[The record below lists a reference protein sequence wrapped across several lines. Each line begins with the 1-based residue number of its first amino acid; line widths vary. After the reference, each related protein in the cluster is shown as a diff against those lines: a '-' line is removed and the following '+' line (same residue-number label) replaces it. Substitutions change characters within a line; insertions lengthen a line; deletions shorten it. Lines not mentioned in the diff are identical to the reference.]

1 MTYRPYSQISSSV
14 DLSTIKTSLLNTS
27 GLTILKHIPVRI
39 NSNGDIMPVDV
50 ASEADIFSLVGISSS
65 MISTG
70 NYGDVVTQGRV
81 EDIDGFDFGEY
92 VYISKSGGLTNV
104 LPDEGSYGFVSG
116 DWVVKVGV
124 IAKNPSDP
132 ILKDLIVNMQ
142 IVGQL

>member
-27 GLTILKHIPVRI
+27 GLTILKHIPVRV
-39 NSNGDIMPVDV
+39 NSSGDIMPVDV
-50 ASEADIFSLVGISSS
+50 ALEADIFSLVGISSN

-92 VYISKSGGLTNV
+92 VYISKTGGLTNI

-124 IAKNPSDP
+124 ITKNPSDP
-132 ILKDLIVNMQ
+132 ILKDLIINMQ

>member
-1 MTYRPYSQISSSV
+1 
-14 DLSTIKTSLLNTS
+14 
-27 GLTILKHIPVRI
+27 
-39 NSNGDIMPVDV
+39 MPVDV

>member
-50 ASEADIFSLVGISSS
+50 AIEADIFSLVGISSS

-92 VYISKSGGLTNV
+92 VYISKTGGLTNI

-142 IVGQL
+142 IIGQL

>member
-14 DLSTIKTSLLNTS
+14 DLSTIKTPLLNSS
-27 GLTILKHIPVRI
+27 GLTILEHMPVKV
-39 NSNGDIMPVDV
+39 NVNGDVAFVDV
-50 ASEADIFSLVGISSS
+50 SNENDIFSLVGISNT
-65 MISTG
+65 MITSGT
-70 NYGDVVTQGRV
+70 YGDIVTQGRV
-81 EDIDGFDFGEY
+81 VDISGFDFGEY
-92 VYISKSGGLTNV
+92 VYISKTGGLTNI

-132 ILKDLIVNMQ
+132 MLKDLIVNMQ

>member
-50 ASEADIFSLVGISSS
+50 AIEADIFSLVGISNN

-92 VYISKSGGLTNV
+92 VYISKTGGLTNI

-142 IVGQL
+142 IIGQL